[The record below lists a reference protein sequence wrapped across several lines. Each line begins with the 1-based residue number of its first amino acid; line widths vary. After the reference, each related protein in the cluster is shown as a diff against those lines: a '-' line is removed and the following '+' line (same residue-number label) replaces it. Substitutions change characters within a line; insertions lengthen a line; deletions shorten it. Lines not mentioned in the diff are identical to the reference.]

1 MAFVMPE
8 VALQRLVQ
16 IGLSNLRVNR
26 AAFNCIFAQ
35 FLTPEM
41 SGAYGQQHIDKIYNW
56 FVSSKLP
63 VLQAWSFDPTRV
75 PAYSVHL
82 ADESEDESKAA
93 ISDYFGMGENADI
106 LTGPTTV
113 SLDIGIHAD
122 KSKDHVLWMYYILA
136 YIFYKEKMTGHG
148 LGLQLYTFRASD
160 YNKESKYMADN
171 VWSRWIRFRCTA
183 QNYLDGEEYIEPI
196 LDLEVNAASIDES
209 QESVNVYTETLGGQ
223 DSPDIRRTNGT

>member
-93 ISDYFGMGENADI
+93 ISDFYGEGEDGDI
-106 LTGPTTV
+106 NVNCFNVTV
-113 SLDIGIHAD
+113 DVGCHG
-122 KSKDHVLWMYYILA
+122 SKTSDQVLWLYYIL
-136 YIFYKEKMTGHG
+136 G
-148 LGLQLYTFRASD
+148 LL
-160 YNKESKYMADN
+160 
-171 VWSRWIRFRCTA
+171 
-183 QNYLDGEEYIEPI
+183 
-196 LDLEVNAASIDES
+196 
-209 QESVNVYTETLGGQ
+209 
-223 DSPDIRRTNGT
+223 